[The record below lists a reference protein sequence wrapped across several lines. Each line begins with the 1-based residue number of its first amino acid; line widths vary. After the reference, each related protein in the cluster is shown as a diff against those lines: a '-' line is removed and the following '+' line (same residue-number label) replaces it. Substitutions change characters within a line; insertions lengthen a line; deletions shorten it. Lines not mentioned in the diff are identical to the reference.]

1 VLNRETGINEDTA
14 ELTMRFAVI
23 LQTKFSRFESP
34 EYRIGEN
41 CNSSKNMNHFFDCL
55 VEDYKPVKAS
65 TLTATAN
72 KLIGRRKTRRGT
84 KKKPTKSAKYLRELQ
99 EAKKQQAQLKRA
111 YAIQFQDFKRAMA
124 KD

>member
-1 VLNRETGINEDTA
+1 
-14 ELTMRFAVI
+14 
-23 LQTKFSRFESP
+23 
-34 EYRIGEN
+34 
-41 CNSSKNMNHFFDCL
+41 MNHFFDCL